1 VSPERQREARDQLL
15 KDLVASPKGN
25 FLCAWTALLRSMDP
39 ARHDEASMMK
49 ALEYLVPQS
58 ARPGKYLAMPY
69 SIPEI
74 VDIED
79 GEPFHDVRP
88 LVYSIA
94 PWLSAVT
101 NFGLHRLPF
110 GVAVR
115 GTRFLES
122 IDRYAYG
129 PSWLDVRFEGEGPIE
144 AVLLNGRPL
153 AGTLQ
158 IPDRA
163 LKAGGNTVLVRMSP
177 RASEPEELVSSTV
190 RLLSVAGRR
199 YQVMAY
205 GQNRLT
211 FRSLRHR
218 LSIADASGRSVPTKE
233 ERAGA
238 FTHVSF
244 DGRGAYTVGRR

>member
-1 VSPERQREARDQLL
+1 
-15 KDLVASPKGN
+15 
-25 FLCAWTALLRSMDP
+25 MDP
-39 ARHDEASMMK
+39 ARHDEAVMMK
-49 ALEYLVPQS
+49 ALDELVPQS
-58 ARPGKYLAMPY
+58 VRAGKYLAMPY

-74 VDIED
+74 VGVDD

-94 PWLSAVT
+94 PWLAAVT

-122 IDRYAYG
+122 IERYAYG
-129 PSWLDVRFEGEGPIE
+129 PSWLDVRFEGEGAIE

-153 AGTLQ
+153 LGTLQ

-163 LKAGGNTVLVRMSP
+163 LKAGGNTVLVRMSA
-177 RASEPEELVSSTV
+177 RAGPHEDLVSSTV
-190 RLLSVAGRR
+190 RLLSAAGRQYR
-199 YQVMAY
+199 VVAY

-211 FRSLRHR
+211 FRALRHR
-218 LSIADASGRSVPTKE
+218 VSVADASGRPVPTRE
-233 ERAGA
+233 ETAGA

-244 DGRGAYTVGRR
+244 DGRGDHTLTLR